1 MYIWKRH
8 FMTLS
13 LISSLKRTQFLHS
26 QRLWRGKPL
35 CQGQNLYIRVICQ
48 IMLVLIFENLHFWKK
63 SAFQSKKMAIESLIR
78 VTSFIFFND
87 FRILSKHYVWVKKR
101 KQDYN
106 VTQKDS
112 TCISLLEIKCFMVF
126 WYEKMVFGLDKVNGH
141 LFAYITEHRMCTLLG
156 YV

>member
-1 MYIWKRH
+1 MSRSKLIYSSH
-8 FMTLS
+8 LS
-13 LISSLKRTQFLHS
+13 NNVSFNFRKPSFLEKV
-26 QRLWRGKPL
+26 G
-35 CQGQNLYIRVICQ
+35 
-48 IMLVLIFENLHFWKK
+48 F
-63 SAFQSKKMAIESLIR
+63 SKQKMAIESLIR